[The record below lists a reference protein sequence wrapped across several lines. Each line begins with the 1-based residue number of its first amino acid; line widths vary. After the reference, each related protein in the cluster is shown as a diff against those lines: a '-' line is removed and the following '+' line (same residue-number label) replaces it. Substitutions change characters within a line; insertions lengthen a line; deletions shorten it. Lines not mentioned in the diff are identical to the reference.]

1 MRASSAAEADDEEE
15 EDGIEEEEKDE
26 EEGEAVG
33 SGGSLKT
40 RTAPC
45 EVATSSSWA
54 RAR

>member
-1 MRASSAAEADDEEE
+1 MRTSSAAVADDA
-15 EDGIEEEEKDE
+15 EDGIEEDEDE
-26 EEGEAVG
+26 EEEKEAEAVG